1 MAERWIMHVD
11 MDAFYAA
18 VEQRDRPELRGKPVI
33 IGGLSQRGVVSTA
46 SYEARKFGVR
56 SAMPIT
62 EAFRRCPQGVF
73 LFPNHTHYVKV
84 SMQIQEIFRDFS
96 PSVEMLSV
104 DEAFLDVSGMEK
116 LYRSV
121 AEMPW
126 LLKERI
132 RKETGLIASAGLA
145 PNKFVAKIASD
156 LGKPD
161 GLLIVQPGEVLNF
174 LAPLPLERIWGVG
187 KKTAETLHDLGF
199 STIGDIQK
207 ASYKE
212 LQEHFDSFADR
223 LYYLSRGEDDRLVEP
238 DLVRKSLGKETT
250 YEEDLMDSSE
260 AERELLRLSQEVGWR
275 LRREGFSGM
284 TVMLKLRYA
293 PFVTISRSHTFAS
306 PISLDEEIFE
316 EVRSLFRKLD
326 RKKDIRLLGVA
337 VGNLEENS
345 GQGSLF
351 QDDEE
356 ATKRTET
363 LDNLKRKF
371 GEGII
376 SRGGVITPRNAPEEP
391 EK

>member
-56 SAMPIT
+56 SAMPIN
-62 EAFRRCPQGVF
+62 EALRRCPQGIFVV
-73 LFPNHTHYVKV
+73 PNHAHYVKV
-84 SMQIQEIFRDFS
+84 SRQIQEIFHDFS
-96 PSVEMLSV
+96 PAIEMLSV
-104 DEAFLDVSGMEK
+104 DEAFMDVSGMEK

-121 AEMPW
+121 AQIPW

-161 GLLIVQPGEVLNF
+161 GLLIVQPKEVLSF

-187 KKTAETLHDLGF
+187 KKTAEILHELGF

-207 ASYKE
+207 ASYEE
-212 LQEHFDSFADR
+212 LHKYFDSLADR

-250 YEEDLMDSSE
+250 YSEDLMDPIE

-275 LRREGFSGM
+275 LRREGSSGS
-284 TVMLKLRYA
+284 TVTLKVRYA

-316 EVRSLFRKLD
+316 EVRSLFCKLD
-326 RKKDIRLLGVA
+326 RKKDIRLLGVT

-345 GQGSLF
+345 GQRSLF
-351 QDDEE
+351 QEDE
-356 ATKRTET
+356 AVMKRTET
-363 LDNLKRKF
+363 LDHLKLKF

-376 SRGGVITPRNAPEEP
+376 SRGGVITPKNAPEE
-391 EK
+391 